1 MENAAFYFQ
10 HPWLVALAVGAGLLY
25 AGLLYLPKQ
34 EWSNSYKYSL
44 AAIRFIVIFIIV
56 LLLAGPISRFFDRTV
71 EKPEFIIALDQ
82 SYSIKA
88 FNDSATLDKT
98 FQQLNALQNELEKKG
113 IHVQVVDLNANDT
126 KLSRPGHWA
135 KQSPISQVMAD
146 VKDLKEN
153 KNFRGLIIATDGIY
167 NKGINPLYQAF
178 TTPVYT
184 IGLGDT
190 AVQTDV
196 KVKNILYNK
205 ISYKGNDFPIHA
217 DIAAQGTKG
226 ENVTVSLKNSK
237 GEVLSSQKIT
247 LRDKS
252 LQRVSFQ
259 TSAKEKGLLHLIV
272 EVSTIDREKN
282 IVNNKAHAYIEVIDN
297 KQKVLICAAAPHPD
311 VKAIRSALDNKEN
324 IETFLCIP
332 GIHPLVKESFD
343 LIIFHQLPHMNNL
356 AQNEF
361 NELMKT
367 SSPKLFIVG
376 NMTNLPLF
384 NQNNALLSI
393 TQRSSQK
400 DLASAAVN
408 SNFTKFSL
416 PEDQKDR
423 WNDTPPLQVAFGD
436 YKLKTEADVILYQ
449 KIGKVSTHTPLLV
462 TASDRKT
469 GVFCGEGLW
478 WWRMNEASK
487 FGEAEAFDKLI
498 HDLVQFMSSKE
509 DKRKFK
515 VYPSNNEFIAGDAVL
530 FQAELYNDIY
540 EPVYDVPFKIKL
552 TSEDKEHLDY
562 SFVHTKGNQGYSIA
576 GLKPGV
582 YQFTASGELNGKKE
596 QYSGEFLVIEELS
609 ELMESTANH
618 QLLREL
624 SAQTKGKFYPA
635 SQINQLT
642 ADLSAQDFPDVLH
655 ASESLL
661 HWIQLTWILWAL
673 IILASAEWV
682 LRKYKGIY

>member
-10 HPWLVALAVGAGLLY
+10 HPWLVALAIGAGLLY
-25 AGLLYLPKQ
+25 AGLLYQPKQ
-34 EWSNSYKYSL
+34 EWTNTYKYSL
-44 AAIRFIVIFIIV
+44 AAIRFTVIFIIV
-56 LLLAGPISRFFDRTV
+56 LLLAGPISRFFERNT
-71 EKPEFIIALDQ
+71 EKPQFIIALDE

-88 FNDSATLDKT
+88 FNDSASLDKT
-98 FQQLNALQNELEKKG
+98 YQQLNALQEALEKKG
-113 IHVQVVDLNANDT
+113 IQVQVVDLNASDT
-126 KLSRPGHWA
+126 KLARPNQWT
-135 KQSPISQVMAD
+135 KQSAISQVLAN
-146 VKDLKEN
+146 VKDLEEN
-153 KNFRGLIIATDGIY
+153 KNFRGLILATDGIY

-178 TTPVYT
+178 TVPIYS

-190 AVQTDV
+190 TVQRDV
-196 KVKNILYNK
+196 KIKNILYNK
-205 ISYKGNDFPIHA
+205 ISYKGNEFPIHA
-217 DIAAQGTKG
+217 DIASQGTKG
-226 ENVTVSLKNSK
+226 EIVTVSLKNK
-237 GEVLSSQKIT
+237 GQVLSSQKIT

-252 LQRVSFQ
+252 LQRISFQ

-272 EVSTIDREKN
+272 EVSTITGEKN
-282 IVNNKAHAYIEVIDN
+282 TANNKAHVYIEVIDN

-311 VKAIRSALDNKEN
+311 VKAMRSALDQKEN

-332 GIHPLVKESFD
+332 GISALPKENFD
-343 LIIFHQLPHMNNL
+343 LVIFHQLPHMNNML
-356 AQNEF
+356 QNEF

-367 SSPKLFIVG
+367 PTPKLFIVG

-384 NQNNALLSI
+384 NQANTLLSI
-393 TQRSSQK
+393 SQRSSQK
-400 DLASAAVN
+400 DLAAASVN
-408 SNFTKFSL
+408 GNFTKFSL

-423 WNDTPPLQVAFGD
+423 WNDTPPLQVPFGD
-436 YKLKTEADVILYQ
+436 YKLKSEADVILYQ
-449 KIGKVSTHTPLLV
+449 KIGKVSTLTPLLV

-469 GVFCGEGLW
+469 AVFCGEGLW

-487 FGEAEAFDKLI
+487 FGEALAFDKLI

-515 VYPSNNEFIAGDAVL
+515 VYPANNEFLAGDPVL

-540 EPVYDVPFKIKL
+540 EPVYDVPFQIKL
-552 TSEDKEHLDY
+552 TDENKEHLDY
-562 SFVHTKGNQGYSIA
+562 TFVHTKGNQGYSIV

-596 QYSGEFLVIEELS
+596 QYNGEFLVIEELS
-609 ELMESTANH
+609 ELIESTANH

-624 SAQTKGKFYPA
+624 SAQTKGKFYQP
-635 SQINQLT
+635 SQINQL
-642 ADLSAQDFPDVLH
+642 SAELTSQEFPDVLH

-661 HWIQLTWILWAL
+661 HWIQLTWILWLL
-673 IILASAEWV
+673 IILASIEWA

>member
-10 HPWLVALAVGAGLLY
+10 HPWLAALAIAAGLLY

-34 EWSNSYKYSL
+34 EWSNTYKYSL
-44 AAIRFIVIFIIV
+44 AAIRFTVIFILV

-82 SYSIKA
+82 SYSVKA
-88 FNDSATLDKT
+88 FNDSTSLDKSIE
-98 FQQLNALQNELEKKG
+98 QLNTLKNELEKKG
-113 IHVQVVDLNANDT
+113 IQVKVVDWNAEDIP
-126 KLSRPGHWA
+126 LARPAQWS
-135 KQSPISQVMAD
+135 KQSPISQVMAN
-146 VKDLKEN
+146 VKDQEEN
-153 KNFRGLIIATDGIY
+153 KNFRGLILATDGIY

-178 TTPVYT
+178 TAPVYT

-190 AVQTDV
+190 TVQRDV
-196 KVKNILYNK
+196 KIKNILYNK

-217 DIAAQGTKG
+217 DIAAQGTNG
-226 ENVTVSLKNSK
+226 EVVTVSLKNK
-237 GEVLSSQKIT
+237 GVVLSSQKIT

-259 TSAKEKGLLHLIV
+259 TAAKEKGLLHLTV
-272 EVSTIDREKN
+272 EVSTISGEKN
-282 IVNNKAHAYIEVIDN
+282 TANNKAHAYIEVIDN

-311 VKAIRSALDNKEN
+311 IKALRSALDKKEN
-324 IETFLCIP
+324 IQTFLCIP
-332 GIHPLVKESFD
+332 GIQPLVKESFD

-356 AQNEF
+356 AQNEL

-367 SSPKLFIVG
+367 PSPKLFIVG

-384 NQNNALLSI
+384 NQANTLLTI
-393 TQRSSQK
+393 AQRSSQK
-400 DLASAAVN
+400 DLAAATVN

-423 WNDTPPLQVAFGD
+423 WNDTPPLQVPFGD
-436 YKLKTEADVILYQ
+436 YKLKSEADVILYQ
-449 KIGKVSTHTPLLV
+449 KIGKVSTNTPLLV
-462 TASDRKT
+462 ASSDRKT
-469 GVFCGEGLW
+469 AVFCGEGLW

-487 FGEAEAFDKLI
+487 FGEAEAFDKLV

-515 VYPSNNEFIAGDAVL
+515 VYPVNNEFIAGDAVV
-530 FQAELYNDIY
+530 FQAEFYNDIY

-582 YQFTASGELNGKKE
+582 YQFTATGELNGKKE
-596 QYSGEFLVIEELS
+596 LYSGEFLVIEELS

-624 SAQTKGKFYPA
+624 SAQTKGKFYKS

-642 ADLSAQDFPDVLH
+642 GDLSAQNFPDVLH
-655 ASESLL
+655 ASESLF
-661 HWIQLTWILWAL
+661 HWIQLTFILWIL
-673 IILASAEWV
+673 IILASIEWA

>member
-10 HPWLVALAVGAGLLY
+10 HPWLAALAVGAGLLY

-34 EWSNSYKYSL
+34 EWSKTYKYSL
-44 AAIRFIVIFIIV
+44 AAIRFTVIFILV

-82 SYSIKA
+82 SYSVKA
-88 FNDSATLDKT
+88 FNDSTLLDKSI
-98 FQQLNALQNELEKKG
+98 QQLNALQNELEKKG
-113 IHVQVVDLNANDT
+113 IQVKVVDLNAEDIS
-126 KLSRPGHWA
+126 LARPAQWK
-135 KQSPISQVMAD
+135 KQSPISQVMAH
-146 VKDLKEN
+146 VKDLEEN
-153 KNFRGLIIATDGIY
+153 KNFRGLILATDGIY

-178 TTPVYT
+178 TTPIYT

-190 AVQTDV
+190 TIQRDV

-226 ENVTVSLKNSK
+226 EAVTVSLKNK
-237 GEVLSSQKIT
+237 GVVLSSQKIT

-252 LQRVSFQ
+252 LQRISFQ
-259 TSAKEKGLLHLIV
+259 TSAKEKGLLHLTV
-272 EVSTIDREKN
+272 EVSTITGEKN
-282 IVNNKAHAYIEVIDN
+282 TANNKAHAYIEVIDN

-311 VKAIRSALDNKEN
+311 IKALRSALDNKEN
-324 IETFLCIP
+324 IQTFVCIP
-332 GIHPLVKESFD
+332 GIQPLVKESFD

-384 NQNNALLSI
+384 NQANALLTI
-393 TQRSSQK
+393 AQRSSQK
-400 DLASAAVN
+400 DLAAATAN

-423 WNDTPPLQVAFGD
+423 WNDIPPLQVPFGD
-436 YKLKTEADVILYQ
+436 YKLKSEADVILYQ
-449 KIGKVSTHTPLLV
+449 KIGKVSTNTPLLV
-462 TASDRKT
+462 ASSDRKT
-469 GVFCGEGLW
+469 AVFCGEGLW

-487 FGEAEAFDKLI
+487 FGEAEAFDKLV
-498 HDLVQFMSSKE
+498 HDLVQFMSSKD

-515 VYPSNNEFIAGDAVL
+515 VYPVNNEFIAGDAVV

-540 EPVYDVPFKIKL
+540 ESVYDVPFKIKL

-562 SFVHTKGNQGYSIA
+562 SFVHTKGNQGYSIT

-582 YQFTASGELNGKKE
+582 YQFSATGELNGKKE
-596 QYSGEFLVIEELS
+596 LYSGEFLVIEELS

-624 SAQTKGKFYPA
+624 SAQTKGKFYQT

-655 ASESLL
+655 ASESLF
-661 HWIQLTWILWAL
+661 HWIQLTFILWLL
-673 IILASAEWV
+673 IILASAEWA

>member
-10 HPWLVALAVGAGLLY
+10 HPWLVALAIGAGLLY

-34 EWSNSYKYSL
+34 EWSNTYKYSL
-44 AAIRFIVIFIIV
+44 AAVRFTVIFIIV
-56 LLLAGPISRFFDRTV
+56 LLLAGPISRFFDRNM

-88 FNDSATLDKT
+88 FNDSTLLEKT
-98 FQQLNALQNELEKKG
+98 FQQLATLKNELEKKG
-113 IHVQVVDLNANDT
+113 IRVQVVDLNASET
-126 KLSRPGHWA
+126 KLSRPSQWA
-135 KQSPISQVMAD
+135 KQSPISQVLAN
-146 VKDLKEN
+146 VKELEEN
-153 KNFRGLIIATDGIY
+153 KNFRGLILATDGVY

-190 AVQTDV
+190 TVQRDV

-205 ISYKGNDFPIHA
+205 ISYKGNEFPIHT
-217 DIAAQGTKG
+217 DIAAQGAKG
-226 ENVTVSLKNSK
+226 EVVTVSLKNK
-237 GEVLSSQKIT
+237 GQVLSSQKIT

-259 TSAKEKGLLHLIV
+259 TSAKEKGLLHLTV
-272 EVSTIDREKN
+272 EVSTISREKN
-282 IVNNKAHAYIEVIDN
+282 MANNKAHAYIEVIDN

-311 VKAIRSALDNKEN
+311 VKAIRNALDQKEN

-332 GIHPLVKESFD
+332 GLSTLPKESFD
-343 LIIFHQLPHMNNL
+343 LVIFHQLPHMNNL
-356 AQNEF
+356 LQNEF

-367 SSPKLFIVG
+367 SAPKLFIVG
-376 NMTNLPLF
+376 NMTNLALF
-384 NQNNALLSI
+384 NQANSLLSI

-416 PEDQKDR
+416 PEDQKER
-423 WNDTPPLQVAFGD
+423 WNDTPPLQVPFGD

-449 KIGKVSTHTPLLV
+449 KIGKVSTNTPLLV
-462 TASDRKT
+462 AASDRKT
-469 GVFCGEGLW
+469 AVFCGEGLW
-478 WWRMNEASK
+478 WWRMDEASK
-487 FGEAEAFDKLI
+487 FGEAEAFDKLVQ
-498 HDLVQFMSSKE
+498 DLVQFLSSKE

-515 VYPSNNEFIAGDAVL
+515 IYPVNNEFVAGDAVV

-540 EPVYDVPFKIKL
+540 EAVYDVPFQIKL
-552 TSEDKEHLDY
+552 TDENKEHLDY

-582 YQFTASGELNGKKE
+582 YQYTAIGQLNGKKE

-609 ELMESTANH
+609 ELMESTA
-618 QLLREL
+618 
-624 SAQTKGKFYPA
+624 
-635 SQINQLT
+635 
-642 ADLSAQDFPDVLH
+642 
-655 ASESLL
+655 
-661 HWIQLTWILWAL
+661 
-673 IILASAEWV
+673 
-682 LRKYKGIY
+682 

>member
-10 HPWLVALAVGAGLLY
+10 HPWLVALAIGAGLLY

-44 AAIRFIVIFIIV
+44 AAIRFTVIFIIV
-56 LLLAGPISRFFDRTV
+56 LLLAGPISRFFDRNM

-88 FNDSATLDKT
+88 FNDSAALDKT
-98 FQQLNALQNELEKKG
+98 FQQLSTLQNELEKKG
-113 IHVQVVDLNANDT
+113 IRVQVVDLNASET
-126 KLSRPGHWA
+126 KLARPNQWA
-135 KQSPISQVMAD
+135 KQSPISQVLAN
-146 VKDLKEN
+146 VKELEEN
-153 KNFRGLIIATDGIY
+153 KNFRGLILATDGVY

-190 AVQTDV
+190 TVQRDV

-205 ISYKGNDFPIHA
+205 ISYKGNEFPIHT
-217 DIAAQGTKG
+217 DIAAQGAQG
-226 ENVTVSLKNSK
+226 EVVTVSLKNK
-237 GEVLSSQKIT
+237 GQVLSSQKIT

-259 TSAKEKGLLHLIV
+259 TSAKEKGLLHLTI
-272 EVSTIDREKN
+272 EVSTITGEKN
-282 IVNNKAHAYIEVIDN
+282 SANNKAHAYIEIIDN

-311 VKAIRSALDNKEN
+311 VKAIRNALDKKEN

-332 GIHPLVKESFD
+332 GLNTLPKESFD
-343 LIIFHQLPHMNNL
+343 LVIFHQLPHMNNL
-356 AQNEF
+356 LQNEF
-361 NELMKT
+361 TELMKT
-367 SSPKLFIVG
+367 SAPKLFIVG
-376 NMTNLPLF
+376 NMTNLALF
-384 NQNNALLSI
+384 NQSNNLLSI

-416 PEDQKDR
+416 PEDQKER
-423 WNDTPPLQVAFGD
+423 WNDTPPLLVPFGD
-436 YKLKTEADVILYQ
+436 YKLKSEADVILYQ
-449 KIGKVSTHTPLLV
+449 KIGKVSTNTPLLV

-469 GVFCGEGLW
+469 AVFCGEGLW
-478 WWRMNEASK
+478 WWRMDEASR
-487 FGEAEAFDKLI
+487 FGEAEAFDKLV
-498 HDLVQFMSSKE
+498 HDLVQFLSSKE

-515 VYPSNNEFIAGDAVL
+515 IYPVNNEFIAGDAVV

-540 EPVYDVPFKIKL
+540 EAVYDVPFQIKL
-552 TSEDKEHLDY
+552 TSENKEHLDY
-562 SFVHTKGNQGYSIA
+562 SFVHTKGNQGYSLA

-582 YQFTASGELNGKKE
+582 YQYTAIGQLNGKKE
-596 QYSGEFLVIEELS
+596 QYSGEFLVTEELS

-624 SAQTKGKFYPA
+624 SAQTKGKFYQP

-642 ADLSAQDFPDVLH
+642 QDLTAQEFPDVLH

-661 HWIQLTWILWAL
+661 HWIQLTWILWVL
-673 IILASAEWV
+673 ILLASAEWA